1 MGLVYQTGYY
11 LSRFLAHCCFDFRVV
26 GREKIPGEG
35 PMILAMN
42 HQSFLDPPLAGIAC
56 DREIYYLA
64 RKSLLRWPFLG
75 ALFPKMNVVPVD
87 EVGTDLSALKT
98 VIRIVKSGHGTV
110 IFPEG
115 TRSRDGRLQEAQ
127 PGLGMVVAKTKAPVV
142 PMRVFGA
149 FEAFPRNSKR
159 PRFSPITICVGEVL
173 RFSDADFAGEP
184 KVVYRQISETVMQ
197 RIAELELPED
207 RRPDSER

>member
-11 LSRFLAHCCFDFRVV
+11 LSRLLAHCCFDFRVE
-26 GREKIPGEG
+26 GRERIPSEG
-35 PMILAMN
+35 PMVLAMN

-64 RKSLLRWPFLG
+64 RKSLLRWPVLG

-87 EVGTDLSALKT
+87 EGGADMSALKA
-98 VIRIVKSGHGTV
+98 VIRIIKAGHGTV

-115 TRSRDGRLQEAQ
+115 TRSRDGKLQEAQ
-127 PGLGMVVAKTKAPVV
+127 PGLGMVVAKTLAPVV

-149 FEAFPRNSKR
+149 YEAFPRSSKR
-159 PRFSPITICVGEVL
+159 PRFSPITICVGEVMH
-173 RFSDADFAGEP
+173 FSEADLAGES
-184 KVVYRQISETVMQ
+184 KVVYRAISERIMQ
-197 RIAELELPED
+197 RIASLELPAD
-207 RRPDSER
+207 RLS